1 VNSLFAAWGALGWKP
16 LAGVLLMPPVPLL
29 ALLLLGLWL
38 RRRRLLPG
46 LLLIT
51 LALAGLWLAECRVTG
66 DWLQA
71 HWLRPPPT
79 LNPADFAATK
89 RTLAARRSVVLV
101 LGGGL
106 EVYAP
111 EYGEADLSDRSHQR
125 LSYGLWLGRKLDL
138 PVMFAG
144 GIGRAQRADVV
155 EATVAARVAE
165 REQGRALR
173 WLETQSADTRGNAR
187 ASLPI
192 LAREGLTDVLLV
204 THTWHMP
211 RALRAFQ
218 EAADLSGAKLRFL
231 PAPVGAAASS
241 DAALL
246 DWLPSNDG
254 HRLVREVVHE
264 VLGLL
269 AGA

>member
-1 VNSLFAAWGALGWKP
+1 MNSLFAAWGALGWKP

-38 RRRRLLPG
+38 RRRQLLPG
-46 LLLIT
+46 VLLIS
-51 LALAGLWLAECRVTG
+51 LAMAGLWLAECRVSG

-71 HWLRPPPT
+71 HWLRPPPA
-79 LNPADFAATK
+79 LDAADLAATK
-89 RTLAARRSVVLV
+89 RTLAARHSVVLV

-111 EYGEADLSDRSHQR
+111 EYGEADLSDHSHRR
-125 LSYGLWLGRKLDL
+125 LSYALWLGRRLEL
-138 PVMFAG
+138 PVMFSGGAG
-144 GIGRAQRADVV
+144 RSQRAELA

-165 REQGRALR
+165 REQGRVLR
-173 WLETQSADTRGNAR
+173 WLETTSADTRGNAR
-187 ASLPI
+187 ASLPM

-204 THTWHMP
+204 THAWHMP
-211 RALRAFQ
+211 RALRAFE
-218 EAADLSGAKLRFL
+218 EAAALSGAKLRFV

-241 DAALL
+241 DAPLL
-246 DWLPSNDG
+246 DWFPSNDG
-254 HRLVREVVHE
+254 HRLVRDVVHE
-264 VLGLL
+264 LLGLL